1 MKQRILTIILFCTFA
16 VLAFAQNTNDTLIVK
31 GKHYTYAVTKNGV
44 FRPEHQNRKRLYP
57 IPSELYMR
65 EWFKVYKSNKSI
77 SYEVQKMLQPYAKEL
92 GNIILNVQIDFKGY
106 IYDVDYYFKNKR
118 SPQYYLPFVEIL
130 EGVTLSLEKDIY
142 TEVTISPEG
151 KKHLSEFDAILLPF
165 MGVDFNDDL

>member
-1 MKQRILTIILFCTFA
+1 MKQRILTIILFFTFT
-16 VLAFAQNTNDTLIVK
+16 VLSFAQKTNDTLIVK
-31 GKHYTYAVTKNGV
+31 GKQYTYAVTENAV

-77 SYEVQKMLQPYAKEL
+77 SYEVQKMLQPYGNEL
-92 GNIILNVQIDFKGY
+92 GNILLYVQSDFKGY
-106 IYDVDYYFKNKR
+106 IYDVKYYFMNKR

-130 EGVTLSLEKDIY
+130 ENVTLSLERNIY

-165 MGVDFNDDL
+165 MSVDFSDDL

>member
-1 MKQRILTIILFCTFA
+1 MKQRLFTMVLFCTFT
-16 VLAFAQNTNDTLIVK
+16 VLSFAQNTNDTLIVK

-44 FRPEHQNRKRLYP
+44 FRPEHQNRKRLYS

-92 GNIILNVQIDFKGY
+92 GDILLFVQIDFKGY
-106 IYDVDYYFKNKR
+106 IYDVDYYFRTER

-151 KKHLSEFDAILLPF
+151 KKHISEFDAIFLPV
-165 MGVDFNDDL
+165 MSVNFNDDL